1 MSNDYQIINSQP
13 LALNVFGNPCAYNI
27 QLFFKYVNGFY
38 VKVVKNSDFDQFDIC
53 VFLHIDNKCSY
64 FCTLKRKNF
73 REIYA
78 IYQKVVDKSDG
89 LWYNLNTAPTGILIN
104 FPTIF
109 LPIHILFT
117 VIAKE
122 IIMGPYYY
130 TVLRIDGDYAFLKRT
145 DISDN
150 DELQVAL
157 ALLPD
162 GTDEGSS
169 LVWKDLEYSFC

>member
-1 MSNDYQIINSQP
+1 M
-13 LALNVFGNPCAYNI
+13 
-27 QLFFKYVNGFY
+27 
-38 VKVVKNSDFDQFDIC
+38 
-53 VFLHIDNKCSY
+53 
-64 FCTLKRKNF
+64 
-73 REIYA
+73 IYA

-89 LWYNLNTAPTGILIN
+89 LWYNLNTAPTGIWIN
-104 FPTIF
+104 FPTKF

-117 VIAKE
+117 VIEKE